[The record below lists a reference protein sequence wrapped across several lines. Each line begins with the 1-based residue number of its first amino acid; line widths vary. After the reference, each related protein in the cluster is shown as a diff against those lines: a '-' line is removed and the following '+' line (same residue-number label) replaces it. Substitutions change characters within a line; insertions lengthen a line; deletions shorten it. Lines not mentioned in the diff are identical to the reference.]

1 MELPEPLLSAIKQQ
15 FDSHHPF
22 WHLARV
28 REAEMKTPKNK
39 AAWKMARDMFPALKF
54 RDEPGAGAEFLTFHR
69 EMMREYKWLLEQFP
83 DVNVVYEPWPT
94 IRDDVRTFIENT
106 YQLSVTDGLN
116 GVSGL
121 TVSGTLSDIGGY
133 IEPSPVDNSKSGAGL
148 HDASHGAV
156 SAIEKTQGLSS
167 DFSMG
172 SPSTAH
178 RNIVFY
184 QLHGWIDER
193 YAAWQRAHGEVPD
206 LSPKEPSGMHGA
218 HAMARAI
225 PDVEDLNNAV
235 DAVDTL
241 LRFDRHW
248 LK

>member
-1 MELPEPLLSAIKQQ
+1 MELPEPLLSAVKQQ

-28 REAEMKTPKNK
+28 REAEIKKPEHKT
-39 AAWKMARDMFPALKF
+39 AWKKARKMFPALKF

-69 EMMREYKWLLEQFP
+69 EMMREYKWLLEQLP
-83 DVNVVYEPWPT
+83 EANVVYEPWPT
-94 IRDDVRTFIENT
+94 IRDDVRVFIENT
-106 YQLSVTDGLN
+106 YHLSVADGLN
-116 GVSGL
+116 GVSDL
-121 TVSGTLSDIGGY
+121 SVSGTLSDVGGY
-133 IEPSPVDNSKSGAGL
+133 IEPSPDNNAESGAGL

-156 SAIEKTQGLSS
+156 SAIEKVQGLASE
-167 DFSMG
+167 FSMG

-178 RNIVFY
+178 RNIIFY

-193 YAAWQRAHGEVPD
+193 YAAWQRAHGETPD
-206 LSPKEPSGMHGA
+206 LSPKEPTGMHGA
-218 HAMARAI
+218 HAMVHTA
-225 PDVEDLNNAV
+225 PDLEILNNAI

-241 LRFDRHW
+241 LRFDRRW